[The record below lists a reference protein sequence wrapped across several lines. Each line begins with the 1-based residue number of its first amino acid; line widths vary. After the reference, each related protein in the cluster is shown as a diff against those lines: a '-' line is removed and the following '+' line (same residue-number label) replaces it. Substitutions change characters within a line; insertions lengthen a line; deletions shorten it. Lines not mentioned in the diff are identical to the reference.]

1 MIRYNPKNTIWLAAL
16 SAIMA
21 LVLISSNLG
30 AEVQA
35 ALVGLYL
42 LIITA
47 TFVDVGALAQ
57 ARGGVVNTIR
67 APLNRARMSPE
78 AREAAA
84 RAAARSSGSTSPI
97 QLTNIGVIAVQY
109 GEDGSMSM
117 RSGRSI
123 SKDDDGAIPFVKLQV
138 PTAEADR
145 HATLLFEF
153 IDQNGEIQYRREER
167 VYLREG
173 DTDIQTDTQLSLYDN
188 DHISG
193 MGDWDLR
200 VSLDG
205 RLIGLHNFMLTAS
218 SETRARRRRPTQD
231 RGEQAARRI
240 AADDARSDRGQMSLE
255 DLLRDDSNRKS

>member
-21 LVLISSNLG
+21 LVLISGNLG
-30 AEVQA
+30 TEVQA

-42 LIITA
+42 LIVTA
-47 TFVDVGALAQ
+47 TFVDVAALTGAK
-57 ARGGVVNTIR
+57 GGVVDTIR

-84 RAAARSSGSTSPI
+84 RAQARGGSSAGRI

-109 GEDGSMSM
+109 GEDGSTSM
-117 RSGRSI
+117 RSGRTI
-123 SKDDDGAIPFVKLQV
+123 SKDDDGAIPFVTLQV
-138 PTAEADR
+138 PTSEADR

-153 IDQNGEIQYRREER
+153 IDHDGEVQFRREER

-173 DTDIQTDTQLSLYDN
+173 DASVQTDTQLSLYGN

-200 VSLDG
+200 VTLDG
-205 RLIGLHNFMLTAS
+205 HLIGLHNFTLTAS
-218 SETRARRRRPTQD
+218 SETRARRRRPTAE
-231 RGEQAARRI
+231 RGEQAAQRM
-240 AADDARSDRGQMSLE
+240 AADEARSERDSMSLE
-255 DLLRDDSNRKS
+255 ELLRDSNNRES